1 MSDLEGGGAEKAL
14 VELLKSID
22 YTRYKVSLCL
32 ILPRGVYMEDIP
44 KEVNIITLFEG
55 KIQSAIVSYL
65 ELILIL
71 SVLFHYLI
79 FCTQNFVD

>member
-55 KIQSAIVSYL
+55 P
-65 ELILIL
+65 
-71 SVLFHYLI
+71 
-79 FCTQNFVD
+79 